1 MPTTV
6 EHDLKHHLTRFG
18 LSDFRAGQDEVIRA
32 VLSGGNCV
40 CIMPTGGGKSLC
52 YQLPSIMRG
61 GLTLVVSPLIAL
73 MKDQVDAMTGLEIA
87 ATYINS
93 SLSPEVQQER
103 LQQISDGQFDLVYI
117 APERFRSGRFIQSI
131 AAVHVQLLAIDEAHC
146 VSQWGHDFRPD
157 YARLGQVRKRLGE
170 PQTIALTA
178 TATPDVRQDIIQLL
192 GLQNPQVFITGF
204 ARPNLHYEVLDC
216 NNRRDKDQTLQK
228 FLKQTE
234 GPGII
239 YTSSRERCAEVAEL
253 VSQSIEHPV
262 GIYHAGLE
270 QHERNQA
277 QDDFMA
283 GHTNVVVATV
293 AFGMGIDKSN
303 VRFVVHYNMP
313 GSLEAYYQEAGRA
326 GRDGKPAHCLL
337 LFSKGDRHIQEFF
350 IESSY
355 PSADTV
361 AQVYEYLRQLDT
373 DPVELTQRELKER
386 LQLDL
391 AVDGIGNCEHL
402 LEQAGALERLEP
414 RQNMAA
420 VRIDSNLHTLVDLL
434 PKQATVQRK
443 VLRGVEKI
451 VGSRRHQRVFFQ
463 PHGLAETLE
472 IQSLAINRAL
482 RELSRLD
489 TFDYVPPFR
498 GNAVHILNKHRP
510 FEQLDV
516 DVAALERRK
525 KAEYTK
531 LNHMIRYARGP
542 RCRQL
547 EILRYFGQTSGQ
559 PCENCDNCLTPKSG
573 TGALTSFTIDS
584 PEDPLHQT
592 VLIALSGIARIAQ
605 RFRQRKLGF
614 GKQIVAQMLCGSK
627 SAKISKW
634 KLQQLSTFGLLSQLT
649 QNEVISLLDALLEE
663 GLVGQS
669 EIDRF
674 KPVLRLTESG
684 KRVMHGDFELLREL
698 TLPVTLVAKLRRSL
712 TGESTGSSQK
722 LRPIST
728 LHEPT
733 ITPPAPE
740 ADEIHADY
748 YWTWRLFAAGFSTT
762 QCIAIRYTQFD
773 TILDHLLRAME
784 DGLEVDPHWI
794 LPAEKLRI
802 LDEFLRDTQCR
813 SANPTVHKLPVD
825 LSQGELQLYLKC
837 RETSSK

>member
-1 MPTTV
+1 MPITV
-6 EHDLKHHLTRFG
+6 EHDLKHYLTRFG
-18 LSDFRAGQDEVIRA
+18 LFNFRAGQHEVIRA
-32 VLSGGNCV
+32 ILSGGDCV

-52 YQLPSIMRG
+52 YQLPSIMRE

-73 MKDQVDAMTGLEIA
+73 MKDQVDALTGLKIA

-93 SLSPEVQQER
+93 SLSPEAQQER
-103 LQQISDGQFDLVYI
+103 LQQIADGQFDLVYV
-117 APERFRSGRFIQSI
+117 APERFRSSRFIQSI
-131 AAVHVQLLAIDEAHC
+131 AAAKVQLLAIDEAHC

-157 YARLGQVRKRLGE
+157 YARLGQVRQRLGE
-170 PQTIALTA
+170 AQTIALTA
-178 TATPDVRQDIIQLL
+178 TATPDVRQDIIQSL
-192 GLQNPQVFITGF
+192 GLQNPEIFITGF
-204 ARPNLHYEVLDC
+204 ARPNLRYEVLDC
-216 NNRRDKDQTLQK
+216 SNRREKDQTLQQ

-239 YTSSRERCAEVAEL
+239 YASSRERCGEVAEL
-253 VSQSIEHPV
+253 VSQSTGLPV

-270 QHERNQA
+270 QQERKQA

-313 GSLEAYYQEAGRA
+313 GTLEAYYQEAGRA

-337 LFSKGDRHIQEFF
+337 LFSAGDRHIQEYF

-355 PSADTV
+355 PSAETV
-361 AQVYEYLRQLDT
+361 ARVYEYLRQLDT
-373 DPVELTQRELKER
+373 DPIQLTQNELKER

-391 AVDGIGNCEHL
+391 AADGIGNCEHL

-420 VRIDSNLHTLVDLL
+420 VRIDSDLHTLVDLL
-434 PKQATVQRK
+434 PKQAAVQRK

-451 VGSRRHQRVFFQ
+451 VGTRRHERVFFQ
-463 PHGLAETLE
+463 PHGLAEILE
-472 IQSLAINRAL
+472 IQSLTINRAL

-498 GNAVHILNKHRP
+498 GKAVHILNKHRP
-510 FEQLDV
+510 FEQLNV

-525 KAEYTK
+525 EAEYSK

-547 EILRYFGQTSGQ
+547 EILRYFGQTSSQ

-573 TGALTSFTIDS
+573 SDSVASVTVDS

-605 RFRQRKLGF
+605 RFHQRKLGF

-649 QNEVISLLDALLEE
+649 QNEAICLLDALLEE
-663 GLVGQS
+663 GLIGQS

-674 KPVLRLTESG
+674 KPVLRLTDSG
-684 KRVMHGDFELLREL
+684 KRVMHGDFELLGEL
-698 TLPVTLVAKLRRSL
+698 TLPVTLVAKLRRSV
-712 TGESTGSSQK
+712 TGKPTGSDQK
-722 LRPIST
+722 PRPVST
-728 LHEPT
+728 VVEQPFTSPTPEP
-733 ITPPAPE
+733 
-740 ADEIHADY
+740 DEVRADY
-748 YWTWRLFAAGFSTT
+748 YWTWRLFAAGFSTS

-773 TILDHLLRAME
+773 TILDHLLRAVE
-784 DGLEVDPHWI
+784 DGLEVDPHWV
-794 LPAEKLRI
+794 LPAEQLSI
-802 LDEFLRDTQCR
+802 LDDFLRDSHHLPR
-813 SANPTVHKLPVD
+813 NPALHELPVE

>member
-1 MPTTV
+1 MPITV
-6 EHDLKHHLTRFG
+6 EHDPKHYLTRFG
-18 LSDFRAGQDEVIRA
+18 LCDFRAGQHEVIRA
-32 VLSGGNCV
+32 ILSGGDCV

-52 YQLPSIMRG
+52 YQLPSVMRE

-73 MKDQVDAMTGLEIA
+73 MKDQVDSMTDLEIA

-103 LQQISDGQFDLVYI
+103 LQKISEGQFDLVYI
-117 APERFRSGRFIQSI
+117 APERFRSRRFIQSI
-131 AAVHVQLLAIDEAHC
+131 AAAKVQLLAIDEAHC

-157 YARLGQVRKRLGE
+157 YARLGQVRERLGQ

-178 TATPDVRQDIIQLL
+178 TATPDVRQDLIQLL
-192 GLQNPQVFITGF
+192 GLQDPQIFITGF
-204 ARPNLHYEVLDC
+204 ARPNLSYEVLNC
-216 NNRRDKDQTLQK
+216 NNRREKDQTLQQ
-228 FLKQTE
+228 FLKENE

-239 YTSSRERCAEVAEL
+239 YASSRERCGEVAEL
-253 VSQSIEHPV
+253 VSQSTGRPV

-270 QHERNQA
+270 QHERKQA

-283 GHTNVVVATV
+283 GHTSVVVATV

-326 GRDGKPAHCLL
+326 GRDGKPARCLL
-337 LFSKGDRHIQEFF
+337 LFSRGDRHIQEFF

-355 PSADTV
+355 PSAETV
-361 AQVYEYLRQLDT
+361 ARVYEYLRQLDT
-373 DPVELTQRELKER
+373 DPIQLTQNELKER

-391 AVDGIGNCEHL
+391 ATDGIGNCEYL

-434 PKQATVQRK
+434 PKQATVRRK

-451 VGSRRHQRVFFQ
+451 VGSRRHERVFFQ

-472 IQSLAINRAL
+472 IQSLTINRAL
-482 RELSRLD
+482 RELSLLE

-498 GNAVHILNKHRP
+498 GKAVHILNKHRP

-516 DVAALERRK
+516 DVAALEQRK
-525 KAEYTK
+525 EAEYTK
-531 LNHMIRYARGP
+531 LNHMVRYARGP

-547 EILRYFGQTSGQ
+547 EILHYFGQTSGQ
-559 PCENCDNCLTPKSG
+559 PCGNCDNCLTPKSDSDTLVG
-573 TGALTSFTIDS
+573 FTVDS
-584 PEDPLHQT
+584 PDDPLHQT
-592 VLIALSGIARIAQ
+592 ILIALSGIARIAQ
-605 RFRQRKLGF
+605 RFGQRKLGF

-649 QNEVISLLDALLEE
+649 QSEVIRLLDALLEE
-663 GLVGQS
+663 GLIGQS

-674 KPVLRLTESG
+674 KPVLGLTDNG
-684 KRVMHGDFELLREL
+684 KRVMHGDFELLGEL
-698 TLPVTLVAKLRRSL
+698 TLPVTLVSKLRSSP
-712 TGESTGSSQK
+712 TGTPTASTQK
-722 LRPIST
+722 PHPPSTAEEQTIASPVPEPSEVRP
-728 LHEPT
+728 
-733 ITPPAPE
+733 
-740 ADEIHADY
+740 DY
-748 YWTWRLFAAGFSTT
+748 YWTWRLFATGFSTT
-762 QCIAIRYTQFD
+762 QCTAIRYTQFD

-784 DGLEVDPHWI
+784 EGLEVDPQWI

-802 LDEFLRDTQCR
+802 LDEFLRDTDPR
-813 SANPTVHKLPVD
+813 SVNSVVHKLPVE
-825 LSQGELQLYLKC
+825 LSQPELQLYLKC
-837 RETSSK
+837 RQTSSK

>member
-1 MPTTV
+1 MPITV
-6 EHDLKHHLTRFG
+6 EHDLKHYLTRFG
-18 LSDFRAGQDEVIRA
+18 LINFRAGQHEVIRTI
-32 VLSGGNCV
+32 LSDGDCV

-52 YQLPSIMRG
+52 YQLPSIMRE

-87 ATYINS
+87 ATHINS
-93 SLSPEVQQER
+93 SLSPEDQQER
-103 LQQISDGQFDLVYI
+103 LQQIADGQFDLVYV
-117 APERFRSGRFIQSI
+117 APERFRSSRFIQSI
-131 AAVHVQLLAIDEAHC
+131 SAAKVQLLAIDEAHC

-157 YARLGQVRKRLGE
+157 YARLGQVRKRLGQ

-192 GLQNPQVFITGF
+192 GLQNPKVFITGF

-216 NNRRDKDQTLQK
+216 SNRREKDQALQQ

-239 YTSSRERCAEVAEL
+239 YASSRERCSEVAEL
-253 VSQSIEHPV
+253 VSQSTGLPV

-270 QHERNQA
+270 QHERKQS

-283 GHTNVVVATV
+283 GDTNVVVATV

-337 LFSKGDRHIQEFF
+337 LFSPGDRHIQEFF

-355 PSADTV
+355 PSAETV
-361 AQVYEYLRQLDT
+361 ARVYEYLRQLDT
-373 DPVELTQRELKER
+373 DPIQLTQNELKER

-391 AVDGIGNCEHL
+391 AADGIGNCEHL

-434 PKQATVQRK
+434 PKQAAVQRK

-451 VGSRRHQRVFFQ
+451 VGTRRHERVFFQ
-463 PHGLAETLE
+463 PHGLAESLE
-472 IQSLAINRAL
+472 IQSLAITRAL

-498 GNAVHILNKHRP
+498 GKAVHILNKHLP

-516 DVAALERRK
+516 DVVALERRK
-525 KAEYTK
+525 EAEYSK

-559 PCENCDNCLTPKSG
+559 PCDNCDNCLTPKSG
-573 TGALTSFTIDS
+573 SDSLASVTVDS

-605 RFRQRKLGF
+605 RFHQRKLGF

-634 KLQQLSTFGLLSQLT
+634 KLQELSTFGLLSQLT
-649 QNEVISLLDALLEE
+649 QNEAICLLDALLEE
-663 GLVGQS
+663 GLIGQS

-684 KRVMHGDFELLREL
+684 KRVMHGDFELLGEL
-698 TLPVTLVAKLRRSL
+698 TLPVTLVAKLRQPD
-712 TGESTGSSQK
+712 TGKPTGTNQKPRPVSTVVEQPFTS
-722 LRPIST
+722 
-728 LHEPT
+728 PT
-733 ITPPAPE
+733 PKP
-740 ADEIHADY
+740 DEFRADY
-748 YWTWRLFAAGFSTT
+748 YWTWRLLAEGFSTT

-794 LPAEKLRI
+794 LPAEQLRI
-802 LDEFLRDTQCR
+802 LDDFLRDPHR
-813 SANPTVHKLPVD
+813 LPEKLALHELPVE

>member
-1 MPTTV
+1 MPITV
-6 EHDLKHHLTRFG
+6 EHDPKHYLTRFG
-18 LSDFRAGQDEVIRA
+18 LFDFRAGQHEVIRA
-32 VLSGGNCV
+32 ILSGADCV

-52 YQLPSIMRG
+52 YQLPSVMRE

-103 LQQISDGQFDLVYI
+103 LQKISDGQFDLVYI
-117 APERFRSGRFIQSI
+117 APERFRSGRFLQSI
-131 AAVHVQLLAIDEAHC
+131 AAAKVQLLAIDEAHC

-157 YARLGQVRKRLGE
+157 YARLGQVRKRLGQ

-178 TATPDVRQDIIQLL
+178 TATPDVRQDVIQLL
-192 GLQNPQVFITGF
+192 GLQNPQIFITGF
-204 ARPNLHYEVLDC
+204 ARPNLSYEVLNC
-216 NNRRDKDQTLQK
+216 NNRREKDQTLQQ
-228 FLKQTE
+228 FLKENE

-239 YTSSRERCAEVAEL
+239 YASSRERCGEVAEL
-253 VSQSIEHPV
+253 VSQSTGHPV

-270 QHERNQA
+270 QHERKQA

-283 GHTNVVVATV
+283 GHTSVVVATV

-326 GRDGKPAHCLL
+326 GRDGKPARCLL

-355 PSADTV
+355 PSAETV
-361 AQVYEYLRQLDT
+361 ARVYEYLRQLDT
-373 DPVELTQRELKER
+373 DPIQLTQNELKER

-391 AVDGIGNCEHL
+391 ATDGIGNCEHL

-451 VGSRRHQRVFFQ
+451 VGSRRHERVFFQ
-463 PHGLAETLE
+463 PHGLAKTLE
-472 IQSLAINRAL
+472 IQSLTIIRAL

-498 GNAVHILNKHRP
+498 GKAVHILNKHRP

-516 DVAALERRK
+516 DITALEQRK
-525 KAEYTK
+525 SAEYTK
-531 LNHMIRYARGP
+531 LNHMVRYARGP

-547 EILRYFGQTSGQ
+547 EILRYFGQSSGQ
-559 PCENCDNCLTPKSG
+559 PCGNCDNCLTPKSG
-573 TGALTSFTIDS
+573 SDTLVGFTIDS

-605 RFRQRKLGF
+605 RFGQRKLGF

-627 SAKISKW
+627 SAKITKW

-649 QNEVISLLDALLEE
+649 QNEVIRLLDALLEE
-663 GLVGQS
+663 GLIGQS

-674 KPVLRLTESG
+674 KPVLGLTDSG
-684 KRVMHGDFELLREL
+684 KRVMHGDFELLGEL
-698 TLPVTLVAKLRRSL
+698 TLPVTLVAKLGRSL
-712 TGESTGSSQK
+712 TDSPTASTQK
-722 LRPIST
+722 PHPVST
-728 LHEPT
+728 
-733 ITPPAPE
+733 
-740 ADEIHADY
+740 ADEQTIASPVPEPSEVRPDY

-762 QCIAIRYTQFD
+762 QCTAIRYTQFD

-784 DGLEVDPHWI
+784 EGLEVNPHWI

-802 LDEFLRDTQCR
+802 LDEFLRDTHPR
-813 SANPTVHKLPVD
+813 SANPILHKLPVE
-825 LSQGELQLYLKC
+825 LSQAELQLYLKC
-837 RETSSK
+837 RQTSSK